1 MTNSLSLIPFT
12 IDDDCPDEN
21 REIIHRIITNLKNN
35 LFNETKYIIPI
46 NIHRNHLSHYLTVIL
61 LDRDLNNQ
69 NFTFTITDVVGN
81 RKSLYNFNNETT
93 IENMFKI
100 FVKRHDD
107 SQDRNKITAVPN
119 STYELIKSTAEH
131 LSKKFIRKKKTIIS
145 KR

>member
-1 MTNSLSLIPFT
+1 MTNSLSLIPFA

-61 LDRDLNNQ
+61 LDRDQNNQ

-81 RKSLYNFNNETT
+81 RKSFYNFHNETT
-93 IENMFKI
+93 LENMFKI

-131 LSKKFIRKKKTIIS
+131 ISKKNYPENKTIIS
-145 KR
+145 K